1 MGETVSNG
9 TGATVSAIRYSVVAL
24 FEDTLDA
31 ERVLVALRKADFAP
45 EYISLLVC
53 AATDGDSDQATVV
66 ARSLVDSS
74 LETVGGW
81 LRGLVALIVPE
92 RGAFLVA
99 GPIGA
104 ALAGI
109 RGDDD
114 EPPSDTGRTLPRHS
128 GSGLQHTLGD
138 FGFGEDEAAY
148 LEHRV
153 VAGSALVGITTTGTD
168 GILAVRRIFADDNAV
183 HIGVAQA
190 EASFIAEAEAML
202 AASPEESSGGDVLI
216 TDAVARWIR
225 LGDADDPLGRAN
237 VSGTP
242 VVDRDGVEAGGVDD
256 LLAEP
261 AKRDESQP
269 TVRYVV
275 IGFGG
280 LFGIGRHHVPVP
292 LELVD
297 LDATPIRLNMD
308 KATLDGAP
316 SYGADEPFSR
326 REERQT
332 CAYFG
337 VTPYWSTE
345 INSAKPRVV
354 DDVASS

>member
-1 MGETVSNG
+1 MGETISVAMEE
-9 TGATVSAIRYSVVAL
+9 TAPAMRYSVVAL

-31 ERVLVALRKADFAP
+31 ERVLIALRKADVEP
-45 EYISLLVC
+45 EHISLLVC
-53 AATDGDSDQATVV
+53 AATNGDSDDATVV
-66 ARSLVDSS
+66 ARTLVDSS

-114 EPPSDTGRTLPRHS
+114 EPPSDAHRTMSRHA
-128 GSGLQHTLGD
+128 GSGLQHTLGE
-138 FGFGEDEAAY
+138 FGFGDDEAAY
-148 LEHRV
+148 LGNRV
-153 VAGSALVGITTTGTD
+153 TAGSALVAITTAGTD
-168 GILAVRRIFADDNAV
+168 GIQSARRIFADDNAI

-190 EASFIAEAEAML
+190 EASFMAEAEAML

-216 TDAVARWIR
+216 TDAVATWIR
-225 LGDADDPLGRAN
+225 FADEDDALGRAN
-237 VSGTP
+237 VRGAA
-242 VVDRDGVEAGGVDD
+242 VVDRDGIEAGDVDD

-261 AKRDESQP
+261 AKRGETQP

-280 LFGIGRHHVPVP
+280 RFGIGRHHIPVP

-297 LDATPIRLNMD
+297 LYATPIQLTID
-308 KATLDGAP
+308 KASLDGAP
-316 SYGADEPFSR
+316 SYGADDPFSR
-326 REERQT
+326 REERAT

-337 VTPYWSTE
+337 VTPYWS
-345 INSAKPRVV
+345 IGIGSAKPRVV
-354 DDVASS
+354 EDVASP